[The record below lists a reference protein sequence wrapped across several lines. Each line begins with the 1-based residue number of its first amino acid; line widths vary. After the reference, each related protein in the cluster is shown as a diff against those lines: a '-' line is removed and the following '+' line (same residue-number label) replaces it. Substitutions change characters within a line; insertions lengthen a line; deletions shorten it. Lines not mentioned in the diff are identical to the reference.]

1 MEIYSTSLEVIELS
15 QMSIIDSEV
24 ILLLEKMF
32 SVPLVGGIT
41 YGHYYGHYKDINKIK
56 KYIGVYLSW
65 FRALP

>member
-1 MEIYSTSLEVIELS
+1 MEIYSTSLKVIELS

-41 YGHYYGHYKDINKIK
+41 YGHYYGHYKILI
-56 KYIGVYLSW
+56 
-65 FRALP
+65 R

>member
-41 YGHYYGHYKDINKIK
+41 CGHYYGHYKDINKIK
-56 KYIGVYLSW
+56 KYIGV
-65 FRALP
+65 